1 MRLETRDLSITYVTG
16 LGQHSALRN
25 VTIGVERGRT
35 LGIVGESGSG
45 KSTVASALMRL
56 LPKSTRTEGDIVL
69 DGVSLLGLSD
79 AEMRK
84 VRGKRIGMIMQDSLA
99 ALNPMFTVGDQLLET
114 LRHHMPHL
122 SGSEARRRV
131 IAAFEEVGLDPQ
143 RAKVYPHQFS
153 GGMRQRAMI
162 AAALLP
168 EPEFLIA
175 DESTSDLDTISQR
188 SVLNLLKRVQETHK
202 LGLIVITH
210 DFGVVRDICADVAV
224 FYRGDLIELG
234 PTAQVL
240 AAPQQEYTAGLVRIA
255 AKKLTTKGR
264 LHTLRAATQA
274 AVNDD
279 AG

>member
-16 LGQHSALRN
+16 MGQHSALRN

-56 LPKSTRTEGDIVL
+56 LPRSARIEGEIAL

-79 AEMRK
+79 AEMRR

-143 RAKVYPHQFS
+143 RAKAYPHQFS

-240 AAPQQEYTAGLVRIA
+240 SAPQQEYTAGLVRIA
-255 AKKLTTKGR
+255 AKTLTPKGR

-274 AVNDD
+274 AVNND
-279 AG
+279 AA